1 MLVVAGAPGKRKTT
15 GMNVQVACTITGC
28 PAWISDPVPGSRH
41 DSHYLGESGVLLP
54 ADPRNWLGDK
64 GYIGSNML
72 TPFRKPEGRELLDWQ
87 KEFK

>member
-1 MLVVAGAPGKRKTT
+1 
-15 GMNVQVACTITGC
+15 MNVQVACTITGC